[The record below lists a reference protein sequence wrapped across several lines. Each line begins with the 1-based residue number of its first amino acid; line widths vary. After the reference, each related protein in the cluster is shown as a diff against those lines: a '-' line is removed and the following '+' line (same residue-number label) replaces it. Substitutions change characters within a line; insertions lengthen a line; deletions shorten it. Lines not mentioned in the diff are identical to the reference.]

1 MARGMTMMRVRSWT
15 RLALAVMLLMIGAA
29 LVAPRSASAE
39 QTILRVPQ
47 DFATPQEAIDAASP
61 GDMILI
67 DKGTYE
73 GGVEVPADK
82 AGITIRGVDRNE
94 VIFFGDDNPDVPNA
108 ITVFAN
114 GVTMENMTAHN
125 FVGNGFYWRS
135 VEDYHG
141 RYLTAWNFGDY
152 GIYAFDSRGGVFE
165 HSYASGAADA
175 AFYIGQ
181 CNPCDAVIRN
191 ITAEHSALGYSG
203 TNAGGNLIIEDSVWA
218 NNGAGIVP
226 NSLDSQAN
234 PPQRG
239 TTIRNNTV
247 TGNSNLNTPARGLT
261 GAINGLGIGLAGGS
275 DNVVEGNTVT
285 DHSKYGIV
293 IFPLPDETVWMPEGN
308 VTRGNTVSESG
319 LADLA
324 LSTGAGEGNCF
335 EDNDFTLSDPPQIE
349 QTYGCDASLAD
360 APSGGSPTVAAV
372 LAADFLQD
380 QLGLTSRPSYTEM
393 PAPPPQENMPGAGSE
408 TDDTGGTTNPP
419 LPATGVGLTALL
431 GGTLLLASAVGINRR
446 RD

>member
-1 MARGMTMMRVRSWT
+1 
-15 RLALAVMLLMIGAA
+15 
-29 LVAPRSASAE
+29 
-39 QTILRVPQ
+39 
-47 DFATPQEAIDAASP
+47 
-61 GDMILI
+61 
-67 DKGTYE
+67 
-73 GGVEVPADK
+73 
-82 AGITIRGVDRNE
+82 VDRNE
-94 VIFFGDDNPDVPNA
+94 VIFFGDDDPDTPNA

-152 GIYAFDSRGGVFE
+152 GIYAFDSRGGLFE

-247 TGNSNLNTPARGLT
+247 TATPT
-261 GAINGLGIGLAGGS
+261 S
-275 DNVVEGNTVT
+275 
-285 DHSKYGIV
+285 
-293 IFPLPDETVWMPEGN
+293 
-308 VTRGNTVSESG
+308 TRR
-319 LADLA
+319 
-324 LSTGAGEGNCF
+324 
-335 EDNDFTLSDPPQIE
+335 
-349 QTYGCDASLAD
+349 
-360 APSGGSPTVAAV
+360 
-372 LAADFLQD
+372 LAA
-380 QLGLTSRPSYTEM
+380 
-393 PAPPPQENMPGAGSE
+393 
-408 TDDTGGTTNPP
+408 
-419 LPATGVGLTALL
+419 
-431 GGTLLLASAVGINRR
+431 
-446 RD
+446 

>member
-1 MARGMTMMRVRSWT
+1 MVRVRSWT

-47 DFATPQEAIDAASP
+47 DFATPQEAIDAAKP

-67 DKGTYE
+67 DRGTYD
-73 GGVEVPADK
+73 GGVTVADDK
-82 AGITIRGVDRNE
+82 TGITIRGVDRNE
-94 VIFFGDDNPDVPNA
+94 VIFFGRDNPDIPNA
-108 ITVFAN
+108 ITVFAD

-152 GIYAFDSRGGVFE
+152 GIYAFDSRGGIFE

-191 ITAEHSALGYSG
+191 IVAEHSALGYSG

-247 TGNSNLNTPARGLT
+247 TRNSNLNTPARGLT

-308 VTRGNTVSESG
+308 VTRNNSVSDSG

-324 LSTGAGEGNCF
+324 LSSGAGEGNCF
-335 EDNDFTLSDPPQIE
+335 EGNDFTLSDPPQIE
-349 QTYGCDASLAD
+349 QTYGCDASLAM
-360 APSGGSPTVAAV
+360 APAGGSPTVAAV

-393 PAPPPQENMPGAGSE
+393 PAPPPQENMPNAVPD
-408 TDDTGGTTNPP
+408 TDDGTGGTTNPP

-431 GGTLLLASAVGINRR
+431 GGALLLASAVGINRR